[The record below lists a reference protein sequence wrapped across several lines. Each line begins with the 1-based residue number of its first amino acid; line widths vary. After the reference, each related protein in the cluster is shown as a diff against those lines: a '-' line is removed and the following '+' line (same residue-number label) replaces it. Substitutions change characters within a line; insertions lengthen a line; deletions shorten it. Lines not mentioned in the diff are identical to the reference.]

1 MNALRTLIVFSV
13 DGQRFALRLAVV
25 DRIERMVE
33 ITPLP
38 KAPENVLGVV
48 NRQGQIVPVFNLRH
62 RLHLL
67 DRDVE
72 PVDQIIFARTQRRQ
86 VALAVDAVEGVMEA
100 AERDLIASDA
110 VLPGLELLE
119 GVAKLSDGLALIHD
133 LDRFL
138 SLREEAAL
146 ADAMRAHD

>member
-1 MNALRTLIVFSV
+1 MNALRTLVVFSI

-48 NRQGQIVPVFNLRH
+48 NRQGQIVPVFNLRR
-62 RLHLL
+62 RLRLPERAVDPL
-67 DRDVE
+67 DQLV
-72 PVDQIIFARTQRRQ
+72 FARTQHRSA
-86 VALAVDAVEGVMEA
+86 ALAVDAVEGVMEA
-100 AERDLIASDA
+100 TERDLVASDA
-110 VLPGLELLE
+110 VLPGLEMLE

-138 SLREEAAL
+138 SLKEEAAL
-146 ADAMRAHD
+146 AEAMRAHD